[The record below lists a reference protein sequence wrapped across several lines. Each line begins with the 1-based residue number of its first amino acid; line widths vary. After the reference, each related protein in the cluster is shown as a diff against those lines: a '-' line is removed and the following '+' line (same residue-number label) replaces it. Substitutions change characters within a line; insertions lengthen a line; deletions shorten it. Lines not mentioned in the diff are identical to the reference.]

1 MKDRYHFLFASDS
14 FKGTLTCQDTIR
26 LLTQAAQQVFSDAI
40 CEGVPVADGGEGTVD
55 AVLAAEGG
63 ELVSTTV
70 HGPLMEERKA
80 NYGII
85 SGNRAVIEMS
95 AASGLPLVP
104 MDQRNPLLTTSYGTG
119 ELILDALERGI
130 RDFSVAIG
138 GSATN
143 DGGMGFL
150 SAL

>member
-70 HGPLMEERKA
+70 HGPLME
-80 NYGII
+80 
-85 SGNRAVIEMS
+85 
-95 AASGLPLVP
+95 
-104 MDQRNPLLTTSYGTG
+104 
-119 ELILDALERGI
+119 
-130 RDFSVAIG
+130 
-138 GSATN
+138 
-143 DGGMGFL
+143 
-150 SAL
+150 